1 MKGVSSKQKEGQT
14 AAPFTRHSHAGRK
27 LLVTLLDVLPAAEFV
42 LRGEEQEMLDQCL
55 TQT

>member
-27 LLVTLLDVLPAAEFV
+27 LLVTLLHVLSAAEFFYV
-42 LRGEEQEMLDQCL
+42 ERSRKCL
-55 TQT
+55 TNA